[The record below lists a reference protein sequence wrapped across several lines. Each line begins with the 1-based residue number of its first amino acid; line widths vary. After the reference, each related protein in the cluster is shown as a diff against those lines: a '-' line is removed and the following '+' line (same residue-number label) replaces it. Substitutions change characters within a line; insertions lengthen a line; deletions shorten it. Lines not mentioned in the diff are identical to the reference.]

1 MRVSTVYACVRV
13 LAESVASLPL
23 HVYGRTKGG
32 GKYRA
37 ISHPLYE
44 ILHSAPNAEMTSF
57 DLRELL
63 MGSLCLTGNAYHR
76 IYRTRGGQIGEL
88 VPIPADTVVV
98 DRAKSGS
105 LVYAVD
111 GDKTL
116 RQSQVWRIPGMG
128 GDGIVGYSPITL
140 AREAIGLALA
150 TEQHGAT
157 LFGNGAHPGGI
168 LETDGVLRDQ
178 GAIDRL
184 RSQFER
190 SYSGRNANRPLV
202 LERGLKW
209 RQISMSSDDA
219 QFLETR
225 KFQRTEICSI
235 FRVPPH
241 MIGDL
246 ERATFSNIEHQSLE
260 FVMHTLR
267 PWLVRIEQSI
277 TRDLISPDER
287 GMIFAE
293 FDVRGLLRG
302 DIKSRYDAYNLAIR
316 TGWMSRNEARK
327 LENLNPVDGLDEY
340 LISSDM
346 MQSDNA
352 KNTDST
358 N

>member
-23 HVYGRTKGG
+23 HVYGRTKGA

-37 ISHPLYE
+37 ISNPLYE

-63 MGSLCLTGNAYHR
+63 MSSLCLTGNAYTR

-88 VPIPADTVVV
+88 IPIPSDTVVV
-98 DRAKSGS
+98 DRTKTGA
-105 LVYAVD
+105 LVYTID
-111 GDKTL
+111 GEKTL

-128 GDGIVGYSPITL
+128 GDGIIGYSPITL

-157 LFGNGAHPGGI
+157 LFGNGAHPAGV

-178 GAIDRL
+178 GAVDRL
-184 RSQFER
+184 RSQFQR
-190 SYSGRNANRPLV
+190 NYSGKNAHRPLV

-277 TRDLISPDER
+277 SRDLISADER

-316 TGWMSRNEARK
+316 TGWMSRNEVRK

-340 LISSDM
+340 IISSDM
-346 MQSDNA
+346 QSNNA
-352 KNTDST
+352 TKDS
-358 N
+358 NSSN